1 MKKKLIGDMN
11 NGFLI
16 TRYLDYTVSIQE
28 FVNGKHYAMMTLN
41 LDEAIVLKD
50 FLNENL

>member
-16 TRYLDYTVSIQE
+16 TRYLDYTVTIQE
-28 FVNGKHYAMMTLN
+28 FVNGAHYATVTLN
-41 LDEAIVLKD
+41 LDDVIVLKD

>member
-1 MKKKLIGDMN
+1 MKRKLIGDMD

-28 FVNGKHYAMMTLN
+28 FVNGKHYAMMILTL
-41 LDEAIVLKD
+41 DKVIVLKD